1 MNIYIVLIIT
11 FSIILVC
18 SFLVFLY
25 FMLDERKIK
34 EVDNELLVRLGKK
47 YTKEQFENIM
57 FERYTS
63 IINGIQNDSYN
74 FLRDAVSDEEYNKI
88 LLQIKENND
97 HMQKEVVE
105 NIRKDFSKL
114 ISFKI
119 NNDLEL
125 AKIWISY
132 TDSEYTVAKREI
144 ENADGDRVMQDVI
157 IKGDKNK
164 ENKHEYIL
172 TFVKGR
178 SNNEDI
184 LCPNCG
190 YQTVLMLDSKCDR
203 CGSVIVPKKM
213 HWVLVDKKVTNLSK
227 TTK

>member
-1 MNIYIVLIIT
+1 MNIYIILIII
-11 FSIILVC
+11 FSIILIGAG
-18 SFLVFLY
+18 LVFFY
-25 FMLDERKIK
+25 FVLDERKVK

-47 YTKEQFENIM
+47 YTKEQFENVL

-63 IINGIQNDSYN
+63 IISGIQNDSYN

-88 LLQIKENND
+88 LMQIKQNND
-97 HMQKEVVE
+97 HMQKEIVE

-119 NNDLEL
+119 NNDLEVVKL
-125 AKIWISY
+125 WVSY
-132 TDSEYTVAKREI
+132 TDSEYTMAKRQVVDS
-144 ENADGDRVMQDVI
+144 DGNNVMQDVI

-164 ENKHEYIL
+164 EIRHEYIL

-178 SNNEDI
+178 SNNEEI

-190 YQTVLMLDSKCDR
+190 YQTVLMLDSKCNR
-203 CGSVIVPKKM
+203 CGSVIVPKKL

-227 TTK
+227 IK

>member
-1 MNIYIVLIIT
+1 MNIYIILIII
-11 FSIILVC
+11 FSIILIGAG
-18 SFLVFLY
+18 LVFFY
-25 FMLDERKIK
+25 FVLDERKVK

-47 YTKEQFENIM
+47 YTKEQFENVL

-63 IINGIQNDSYN
+63 IISGIQNDSYN

-88 LLQIKENND
+88 LMQIKQNND
-97 HMQKEVVE
+97 HMQKEIVE

-119 NNDLEL
+119 NNDLEV
-125 AKIWISY
+125 AKLWVSY
-132 TDSEYTVAKREI
+132 TDSEYTMAKRQVVDS
-144 ENADGDRVMQDVI
+144 DGKNVMQDVI

-164 ENKHEYIL
+164 KIRHEYIL

-178 SNNEDI
+178 SNNEEI

-190 YQTVLMLDSKCDR
+190 YQTVLMLDSKCNR
-203 CGSVIVPKKM
+203 CGSVIVPKKL
-213 HWVLVDKKVTNLSK
+213 HWVLVDKKVTSLSK
-227 TTK
+227 IK